1 VIITVATSHF
11 QNDKHYLISTI
22 LLKELNGYGMTILFD
37 PDGTS
42 MILPLILVI
51 ALILGKD

>member
-1 VIITVATSHF
+1 VIITLAISHI

-22 LLKELNGYGMTILFD
+22 LLRELNGYGMMILID

-42 MILPLILVI
+42 MILQLILVI